1 MIDLHVHSTASDG
14 TCPPEELAGRGR
26 SFSVMALTDHD
37 NTDGCARFL
46 AACREL
52 GVSGMR
58 LTGVELSVAPGAGYG
73 QFHMLGL
80 GVDPNEPDFAA
91 FLERIRAGRAERN
104 VRMLEKL
111 ASLGM
116 PVAMEEVRR
125 HAGGEVVARPHI
137 ARVLIEKG
145 FAANVKD
152 AFEKFLGPKAVAY
165 VSRYRPSPE
174 EAIEAIHAAHGVA
187 VLAHPRFWSSD
198 AKMLAEGFARLK
210 DAGLDGVEAVYQA
223 NLPLETPLHLRLARE
238 AGLAVTAGSD
248 FHGAN
253 KSSVTLGM
261 DVGDEEEFLAP
272 LLSALAKRGCVAASR
287 PQNSHLTTNKKNAK
301 L

>member
-14 TCPPEELAGRGR
+14 TCPPEELAERGR
-26 SFSVMALTDHD
+26 AFSLMALTDHD

-46 AACREL
+46 SACRAL
-52 GVSGMR
+52 GVPGLR
-58 LTGVELSVAPGAGYG
+58 LPGVELSVAPGAGYG
-73 QFHMLGL
+73 QLHMLGL
-80 GVDPNEPDFAA
+80 GIDPDAPDFAA
-91 FLERIRAGRAERN
+91 FLARIRAGRAERN
-104 VRMLEKL
+104 ARMLEKL

-116 PVAMEEVRR
+116 PVTMDEVRR
-125 HAGGEVVARPHI
+125 YAGGEVVARPHI
-137 ARVLIEKG
+137 ARVLVEKG
-145 FAANVKD
+145 FATGVRD
-152 AFEKFLGPKAVAY
+152 AFERFLGPKAVAY

-174 EAIEAIHAAHGVA
+174 EAIAAIHSAHGVA

-198 AKMLAEGFARLK
+198 AKMLADGFARLK
-210 DAGLDGVEAVYQA
+210 DVGLDGVEAVYQA

-272 LLSALAKRGCVAASR
+272 LFAALARRGHVRNPPEDRLRGALGAE
-287 PQNSHLTTNKKNAK
+287 A
-301 L
+301 